1 MQASRK
7 LVDFDADF
15 SYNSD
20 YKTHYEELVWRY
32 KKGYEASPFKGR
44 TFADVF
50 LCAMALGYLNDK
62 FLSFPGKKSAG
73 IPGSAL
79 KDRGQVLVMSV
90 AIAHAEKL
98 DVLFDAADVYTIAEN
113 YANGGFPYLLNLVVA
128 KDNIGTPI
136 VRMENMLREEIKKAL
151 ARRPAEQPEPEVE
164 MTPFEMIEDLEDAL
178 RKLVTQK
185 LGEISK
191 DWMQTRL
198 PPGMLKEWKKR
209 EDADQDKVPKPP
221 TMPLINRSH
230 LGELKDIILR
240 KDNWK
245 EKFKPIFNDE
255 KLLESQIKLLVPIRN
270 QIMHANRDYLTN
282 KQHKTL
288 EAGYEIL
295 MSMIKPDHSTGH
307 R

>member
-7 LVDFDADF
+7 LVDFDIDL

-20 YKTHYEELVWRY
+20 YKENYEELVWRY
-32 KKGYEASPFKGR
+32 KTGYEASPFKGR

-50 LCAMALGYLNDK
+50 LCAMAMGYLNDK
-62 FLSFPGKKSAG
+62 HIAFPGKKSAG

-79 KDRGQVLVMSV
+79 KERGQILVMSV
-90 AIAHAEKL
+90 AIAHEETL
-98 DVLFDAADVYTIAEN
+98 DVLFDPAKVYSIAES
-113 YANGGFPYLLNLVVA
+113 YANGGFAYLLNLVVA
-128 KDNIGTPI
+128 KDNIGAPV

-151 ARRPAEQPEPEVE
+151 ARRPAEKPEPEVE
-164 MTPFEMIEDLEDAL
+164 MTPFEMIEDLEDTL
-178 RKLVTQK
+178 RKLIIQK
-185 LGEISK
+185 LGEIS
-191 DWMQTRL
+191 DSWMQTRL
-198 PPGMLKEWKKR
+198 PPGILNEWKKR
-209 EDADQDKVPKPP
+209 EKSDADKVPKPP
-221 TMPLINRSH
+221 KMPLINRSH

-270 QIMHANRDYLTN
+270 QIMHANRDFLTN
-282 KQHKTL
+282 KQVKTL

-295 MSMIKPDHSTGH
+295 MSMIRPDRTTS
-307 R
+307 